1 VACEIVPVSA
11 AERDEFLK
19 MAEQHFRE
27 LNPEFAPQADWTAS
41 YFERI
46 QSNRNYSLRWIVAEG
61 QHAGFILFGIEKH
74 RFLPRTTGN
83 IFEVY
88 VSPSHRRRGLAGECA
103 RRAIAEL
110 EKLSPSK
117 IQLEVVEG
125 NLGARALWLSLG
137 FCKVSERYILAQP
150 HK

>member
-1 VACEIVPVSA
+1 VACEMVPVSA

-27 LNPEFAPQADWTAS
+27 LNPEFVPHTDWIAS
-41 YFERI
+41 YFEGI
-46 QSNRNYSLRWIVAEG
+46 QNNRNYSLRWIVTDG
-61 QHAGFILFGIEKH
+61 QRAGFILFGTEKH

-103 RRAIAEL
+103 RLAIAEL
-110 EKLSPSK
+110 EKLGSSK

-125 NLGARALWLSLG
+125 NQGARALWLSLG
-137 FCKVSERYILAQP
+137 FCKVSERYTLTQP
-150 HK
+150 YK